1 VAQSGGS
8 RSALT
13 KLMLSYG
20 MNPLNWGVKTSFH
33 QKCAAMKLYTDLLLE
48 EGKKLLAAAR
58 EEQDRSSEDVVTY
71 LVCHN
76 TRLAISN
83 FLNSFLKS
91 HGEEYDDSA
100 MDSLL
105 SKCANIDG
113 RFAEVDLA
121 PILCRGDSVKKNDC
135 YCYDA
140 AKVAECL
147 VIGEQLEKMV
157 SSQMPA
163 F

>member
-1 VAQSGGS
+1 
-8 RSALT
+8 
-13 KLMLSYG
+13 
-20 MNPLNWGVKTSFH
+20 
-33 QKCAAMKLYTDLLLE
+33 MKLYTDLLME
-48 EGKKLLAAAR
+48 EGRQLLAAAK
-58 EEQDRSSEDVVTY
+58 EEQERSSEDVVTY

-76 TRLAISN
+76 TRVAISN

-91 HGEEYDDSA
+91 HGENYDDSA

-105 SKCANIDG
+105 SKCAKIDG

-121 PILCRGDSVKKNDC
+121 PILCRCDSVKSNDC

-147 VIGEQLEKMV
+147 VIGERLEKMV

-163 F
+163 Y